1 MTENYIENVT
11 SNVLGR
17 YVSLNFVYNLR
28 VFTGNG
34 KKKFNIPDGD
44 SLPGGHRRGGLPGP
58 PRADVLRCSA
68 ARRAHRLR
76 YAPDRMS
83 GAYSISAICHS
94 DGSQR
99 EGCFPLLHA
108 CDVFLWLRFY
118 EMGVSVPVF
127 SINPVFASVEIE
139 LVHPESDHEVF

>member
-1 MTENYIENVT
+1 
-11 SNVLGR
+11 
-17 YVSLNFVYNLR
+17 
-28 VFTGNG
+28 
-34 KKKFNIPDGD
+34 
-44 SLPGGHRRGGLPGP
+44 
-58 PRADVLRCSA
+58 
-68 ARRAHRLR
+68 
-76 YAPDRMS
+76 MS

-139 LVHPESDHEVF
+139 LVHPESDHEVFRLPQFLVGVPVFHADGLHDLPAVRDCLRRVLP